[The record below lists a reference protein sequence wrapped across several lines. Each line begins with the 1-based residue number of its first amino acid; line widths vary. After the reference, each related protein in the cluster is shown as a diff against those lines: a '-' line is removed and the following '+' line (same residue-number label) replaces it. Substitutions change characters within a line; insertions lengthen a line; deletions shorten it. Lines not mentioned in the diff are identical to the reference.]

1 MEEAIEKINY
11 KGKIIETFYDFN
23 PLSPEDWRND
33 ELFLVYDHR
42 DFTVKVKGFDP
53 EDIFQYFQENPKKVL
68 YEGYFVFP
76 VYAYIHTGVCLSL
89 GRDSYPFTCRW
100 DTSFRGFVL
109 CKKQKGCYTS
119 KKAYDLAEGLIE
131 EWNQY
136 LSGDV
141 YGYNSEVGSCWG
153 FYGKSGYN
161 QMIDE
166 AKSEIDYAEKKAVK
180 NHIVKVK
187 EQIKSK
193 VPFIYRK
200 QFVF

>member
-1 MEEAIEKINY
+1 MEKAIEKINY

-23 PLSPEDWRND
+23 PLSPEDWVND
-33 ELFLVYDHR
+33 VLFLVYDHR

-76 VYAYIHTGVCLSL
+76 VYAYIHSGVSLSL
-89 GRDSYPFTCRW
+89 GRNFYPFNDRW

-109 CKKQKGCYTS
+109 CKKQKGNYTS
-119 KKAYDLAEGLIE
+119 KKAYDMSEGLIE

-141 YGYNSEVGSCWG
+141 YGYSSAHGSCWG

-180 NHIVKVK
+180 NHIAKLK

>member
-1 MEEAIEKINY
+1 MENAIEKINY
-11 KGKIIETFYDFN
+11 KGQIIETFYDEE
-23 PLSPEDWRND
+23 PLSPQDWYDD
-33 ELFLVYDHR
+33 ELFLIYDHR

-53 EDIFQYFQENPKKVL
+53 EDIFQYFQENSKKVL
-68 YEGYFVFP
+68 YESYFVFP
-76 VYAYIHTGVCLSL
+76 VYAYIHGGVSLSL
-89 GRDSYPFTCRW
+89 GRDSYPFTCKW
-100 DTSFRGFVL
+100 DTSFRGYTLV
-109 CKKQKGCYTS
+109 KRQKGNYTS
-119 KKAYDLAEGLIE
+119 EKAYNLAKGLIK

-141 YGYNSEVGSCWG
+141 YGYSSEHGGCRG

-180 NHIVKVK
+180 NHIAKLK
-187 EQIKSK
+187 EQIKNK